1 MNRIVLGAVGAL
13 LLAGAGIFWWQGRA
27 ETERGAVLPAA
38 LPAAAADDALPTADG
53 SGLNGAAPPE
63 VDEVTREQRRFDRLD
78 KNRDAKITR
87 AEMLGP
93 RVAAFRKL
101 DIDKNNLLSFEEWA
115 VKTSDRFRG
124 ADRNGDQALTREEF
138 VTTKPKPPKQPD
150 CRCSPIRR
158 PAHAAS
164 ARTKPAPVSV
174 PPDLGDGADDGE
186 PIE

>member
-13 LLAGAGIFWWQGRA
+13 LLVGAGIFWWQGRA
-27 ETERGAVLPAA
+27 ETEQGAALPAA

-78 KNRDAKITR
+78 KNRDARITR

-101 DIDKNNLLSFEEWA
+101 DVDQNNLLSFEEWA

-124 ADRNGDQALTREEF
+124 ADRNGDAALTREEF
-138 VTTKPKPPKQPD
+138 VTTKPKPAKQPE

-158 PAHAAS
+158 PVRAAGPR
-164 ARTKPAPVSV
+164 AKLAPAELP
-174 PPDLGDGADDGE
+174 DGADEGE
-186 PIE
+186 PAE